1 MTLSTVLAQ
10 GDIQLGPT
18 GQFTGLSSIT
28 IAGIITALV
37 TLMMILAALIFF
49 FMLVWG
55 GIKYIT
61 AGGDKGQTEAARGQ
75 ITAALIGLVIV
86 FAAWAIVNLV
96 SLFFGIDL
104 LNLNVPDATVVSS
117 GAV

>member
-1 MTLSTVLAQ
+1 MLTMLTTVLAQ
-10 GDIQLGPT
+10 GDIQLSPT
-18 GQFTGLSSIT
+18 GQFTGLSDIT
-28 IAGIITALV
+28 IGGIITALV
-37 TLMMILAALIFF
+37 TLMMIIAALVFF

-61 AGGDKGQTEAARGQ
+61 AGGDKAQTEGARGQ

-104 LNLNVPDATVVSS
+104 LNLNIPNAQSTS
-117 GAV
+117 